1 MNSFLQRKSEY
12 SSPFLSQ
19 PFAHSDL
26 IPCFSVLFKSFVETM
41 HQPRY
46 SKLYDQLKSFCVSM
60 WIAIYNR
67 FLSSAGSP
75 LFETIREFCGEM
87 ESTLVA
93 EFDRD
98 ATCELESNDVR
109 EGIEQVV
116 LNMLGGGLLMLLAKE
131 NEEKEKVVNKSIQVL
146 QFLKP
151 EHLDVHADYV
161 DNPLF
166 ERAVHQLQAVFT
178 CRSPQFMLRCIAESA
193 KTLFAILGSDHSSSL
208 RDVSDVQVQMI
219 SSHCLFSV
227 H

>member
-1 MNSFLQRKSEY
+1 
-12 SSPFLSQ
+12 
-19 PFAHSDL
+19 
-26 IPCFSVLFKSFVETM
+26 M

-161 DNPLF
+161 GNPLF

>member
-1 MNSFLQRKSEY
+1 MSSFLQRESEY
-12 SSPFLSQ
+12 PSPFLSQ
-19 PFAHSDL
+19 PFAFADL
-26 IPCFSVLFKSFVETM
+26 IPCFSALFKRFVETIR
-41 HQPRY
+41 QPRY
-46 SKLYDQLKSFCVSM
+46 SKLYDELKSFCISM

-75 LFETIREFCGEM
+75 LSDAIREFCGEM
-87 ESTLVA
+87 ESALVA
-93 EFDRD
+93 ECDRD
-98 ATCELESNDVR
+98 VACELEPNDVR

-131 NEEKEKVVNKSIQVL
+131 NEDKEKVVNKSIQVL

-151 EHLDVHADYV
+151 EHLDVRADYV

-178 CRSPQFMLRCIAESA
+178 CRSPQFMLHCIAESA

-208 RDVSDVQVQMI
+208 RDVA
-219 SSHCLFSV
+219 
-227 H
+227 